1 MTMTLSGD
9 GTITGL
15 VAGGLPDATITT
27 DELAAG
33 AALNNAPNSVGFR
46 NRIINGDMRIDQRNA
61 GALIVGPTNGYT
73 LDRWYCRE
81 GGTGAIDAQQST
93 TAANG
98 FTNSLVVTVTTTNP
112 TPAATDRT
120 IISQRIEGY
129 NVADLN
135 WGSANAKS
143 ITVSFYVRASVTGL
157 FGGAALNSAADRS
170 YVFNYT
176 ISAANTWEY
185 KTVTIPGDTTGTW
198 EKGNGIGVW
207 LVFSCSSGSTYTAT
221 PNSWGSGQFYAP
233 TGQTNLMATNGATWY
248 ITGVQLEVGSVA
260 TPFER
265 RPFGTELALCQRY
278 FVKFGGNVTDEAIG
292 TFGTGASATTSRIY
306 VPLPVSMR
314 AAPSVSSS
322 TLELIDSV
330 NPAIAV
336 SSVAVGST
344 VTGPLN
350 GFIVATVAS
359 GLTTFRPYALRV
371 ANSLSG
377 HLSYSAEL

>member
-1 MTMTLSGD
+1 MTLILSGTNGVTFPD
-9 GTITGL
+9 STDQATGY
-15 VAGGLPDATITT
+15 ANG
-27 DELAAG
+27 
-33 AALNNAPNSVGFR
+33 VGFR

-61 GALIVGPTNGYT
+61 GAAVTVNASTDFFPIDRFVGYGTATDGVFT
-73 LDRWYCRE
+73 L
-81 GGTGAIDAQQST
+81 QQST
-93 TAANG
+93 TAPAG
-98 FTNSLVVTVTTTNP
+98 FVNSIVATVTTADASVGTSEYYFL
-112 TPAATDRT
+112 
-120 IISQRIEGY
+120 SQRIEGT
-129 NVADLN
+129 NVADL
-135 WGSANAKS
+135 GFGTANAK
-143 ITVSFYVRASVTGL
+143 TVTLSFWVRSSLTGT
-157 FGGAALNSAADRS
+157 FGGCLGNGGFNRS
-170 YVFNYT
+170 YPFLYT
-176 ISAANTWEY
+176 ISVANTWEY

-198 EKGNGIGVW
+198 LTTTGIGMRVYW
-207 LVFSCSSGSTYTAT
+207 DFGSGSNNVNTADA
-221 PNSWGSGQFYAP
+221 WVGAGEVGA
-233 TGQTNLMATNGATWY
+233 TGGVKLISTLNATWY
-248 ITGVQLEVGSVA
+248 VTGVQLEVGSVA

-265 RPFGTELALCQRY
+265 RPYGTELALCQRY